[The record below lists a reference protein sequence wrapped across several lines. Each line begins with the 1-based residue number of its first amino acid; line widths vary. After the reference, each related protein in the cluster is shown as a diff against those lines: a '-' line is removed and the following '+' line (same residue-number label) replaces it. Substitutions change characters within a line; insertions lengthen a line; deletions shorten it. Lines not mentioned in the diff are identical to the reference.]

1 VACRTRHQKAQ
12 LIRIVRRV
20 DGEMVMDETGRQPGR
35 GAYLCA
41 DASCWNLALRRS
53 ALQRALR
60 APLPTG
66 LKDRLEQGAVV
77 ASPVMTGRGAPPPM
91 MLGGNHGT

>member
-1 VACRTRHQKAQ
+1 VACRTRRQKAE

-20 DGEMVMDETGRQPGR
+20 DGEVVMDETGSQPGR

-41 DASCWNLALRRS
+41 DASCWSLALRRS

-60 APLPTG
+60 AQLPTG
-66 LKDRLEQGAVV
+66 LKDRLEQGAVI
-77 ASPVMTGRGAPPPM
+77 ASPVTTGREAPLPM